1 MLTGESK
8 GAPMCWSPTFDF
20 YMYEEVSLKGVRGN
34 ESFFSLENMDGFIH
48 ASGSDEIT
56 GFSCS
61 VTLLKFELRFTL
73 YIK

>member
-1 MLTGESK
+1 
-8 GAPMCWSPTFDF
+8 MCWSPTFDS
-20 YMYEEVSLKGVRGN
+20 YVHKEVSLKGVRGN

-61 VTLLKFELRFTL
+61 EIIET
-73 YIK
+73 